1 MTATFSSIPLTTQ
14 SISGVYTVVVVVAV
28 SVRKTATKRR
38 LPGMTPRQHAA
49 TMQWIA
55 VKRHNAI
62 RVVTCVVVVVVVVLS
77 SVERN

>member
-14 SISGVYTVVVVVAV
+14 NISGVYTVVVVVAV

-49 TMQWIA
+49 TMQWVA

-62 RVVTCVVVVVVVVLS
+62 RVVTCVVVVVVLS
-77 SVERN
+77 SVDRN

>member
-14 SISGVYTVVVVVAV
+14 SISGVYTVVVVVVAV
-28 SVRKTATKRR
+28 RVRKTATKRR

-62 RVVTCVVVVVVVVLS
+62 RVVTCVVVVVVLS
-77 SVERN
+77 SVDRN